1 MTREI
6 LFRGKRVDN
15 GEWVEGMLAYF
26 FDNFKDSMIM
36 PACYFGTRD
45 LGEED
50 KKGNPIVSDEMA
62 LGGFIKV
69 IPESVGQFT
78 GLKDKN
84 GKKIFEGD
92 LICVC
97 DNKNGFLKVEF
108 KNQYVGGWVLT
119 HPEVIHELSLGARKV
134 SDLEV
139 IGNIHDK

>member
-15 GEWVEGMLAYF
+15 GQWVEGYYVKDPKGLSRIYYKP
-26 FDNFKDSMIM
+26 FDESSSNTYHF
-36 PACYFGTRD
+36 
-45 LGEED
+45 
-50 KKGNPIVSDEMA
+50 
-62 LGGFIKV
+62 V

-78 GLKDKN
+78 GLTDKN
-84 GKKIFEGD
+84 GNKIFEGD